1 MDATTSEIPTMQ
13 WITTPPVIAARAA
26 PRKRNLATAGAVASA
41 AQIGTSGRG

>member
-26 PRKRNLATAGAVASA
+26 PHKRNLATAGAVAAA
-41 AQIGTSGRG
+41 AQIDAGGRG